1 MKINLI
7 AAAAVLALS
16 ATAADAKSYE
26 EMFPTQKYPEPKA
39 QQFVESIDYKAGTIA
54 LDTSGVQLR
63 VPKGFYFLSAQDA
76 RRVLVEAWRNPPQAA
91 NGVLGMIMPAERT
104 PVDDTWGAIITFDED
119 GYVSDEE
126 AAKIN
131 YTDLLKEMQQS
142 TADGSAERVK
152 QGFGS
157 IRLVGWASPPY
168 YDKATNKLHWAKEIE
183 FDGSPDHTLNYDV
196 RALGRKGVLNINFVA
211 GIGQLGEIKGVIP
224 SVMSMPEFMEGA
236 RYADYVPGVDKV
248 AAYGIGGLIAGKV
261 LAKTGL
267 FIIALAFLKKGW
279 ILIILALGGLW
290 KYVMRMFR
298 GSSQS

>member
-1 MKINLI
+1 MKFNLI
-7 AAAAVLALS
+7 AAAAALALS
-16 ATAADAKSYE
+16 ATNADARSFQ
-26 EMFPTQKYPEPKA
+26 EMFPTQKYQDPKA
-39 QQFVESIDYKAGTIA
+39 QQFVESLDYKAGMIA
-54 LDTSGVQLR
+54 LDASGVQLK
-63 VPKGFYFLSAQDA
+63 VPKGFYFLSAQDS

-91 NGVLGMIMPAERT
+91 NGVLGMIMPADRT
-104 PVDDTWGAIITFDED
+104 PLDDAWGAIITYDED
-119 GYVSDEE
+119 GYVSDED
-126 AAKIN
+126 AAKID
-131 YTDLLKEMQQS
+131 YTDLLKNMQQA
-142 TADGSAERVK
+142 TDENSAERVK

-157 IRLVGWASPPY
+157 IRLIGWASPPY
-168 YDKATNKLHWAKEIE
+168 YDKDSHKLHWAKEIE
-183 FDGSPDHTLNYDV
+183 FDGAPDHTLNYDV

-224 SVMSMPEFMEGA
+224 AVMSMPEFMEGA

-279 ILIILALGGLW
+279 ILIVLALAGLW
-290 KYVMRMFR
+290 KYVVRMFR

>member
-1 MKINLI
+1 MKFNLI
-7 AAAAVLALS
+7 AAAAALALS
-16 ATAADAKSYE
+16 AAHADARSFQ
-26 EMFPTQKYPEPKA
+26 EMFPTQKYQDANA
-39 QQFVESIDYKAGTIA
+39 QQFVESLDYKAGTIA
-54 LDTSGVQLR
+54 LDASGVQFK
-63 VPKGFYFLSAQDA
+63 VPKGFYFLSAQDS

-91 NGVLGMIMPAERT
+91 NGVLGMIMPADRT
-104 PVDDTWGAIITFDED
+104 PLDDAWGAIITYDED
-119 GYVSDEE
+119 GYVSDED
-126 AAKIN
+126 AAKID
-131 YTDLLKEMQQS
+131 YTDLLKNMQQA
-142 TADGSAERVK
+142 TDENSAERVK

-157 IRLVGWASPPY
+157 IRLIGWASPPY
-168 YDKATNKLHWAKEIE
+168 YDKDSHKLHWAKEIE
-183 FDGSPDHTLNYDV
+183 FDGTPDHTLNYDV

-224 SVMSMPEFMEGA
+224 AVMSMPEFMEGS

-279 ILIILALGGLW
+279 ILIVLALAGLW
-290 KYVMRMFR
+290 KYAMRMFR